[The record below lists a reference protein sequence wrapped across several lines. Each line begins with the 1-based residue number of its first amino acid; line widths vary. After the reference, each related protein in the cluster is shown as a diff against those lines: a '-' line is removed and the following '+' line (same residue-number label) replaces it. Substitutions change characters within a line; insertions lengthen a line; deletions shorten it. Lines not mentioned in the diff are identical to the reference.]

1 MKNITINFKDE
12 EEKRDLVLREDS
24 AFQTRIEGAVNSL
37 GFNYN
42 VRVVTVAGPTCS
54 GKTTTAEMLDAALEK
69 SGRRVHTIS
78 LDDFFLSRAE
88 LLERAEKTG
97 AEIDFDSPDTLDMTA
112 LSRVIE
118 AAFSG
123 DRILVPRFDF
133 HAGKRNGTVD
143 FGCPRPEDVYRF
155 EGIQAVYPSVTELFA
170 RHSSRSVFLDVGE
183 EATYDHMVFTSNEI
197 RFLRRLVRD
206 SRFRNAEPEFTFR
219 LWETVRANEEKN
231 IFPYSDA
238 CDVKITT
245 YHAYEINMLR
255 DEAIA
260 HLSTIAPDSKW
271 YGTARDLIA
280 RLTPIPAIPSSYLS
294 ERSLF
299 HEFFG

>member
-1 MKNITINFKDE
+1 MKNITTVFQDE
-12 EEKRDLVLREDS
+12 REKIELVKSEDR
-24 AFQTRIEGAVNSL
+24 AFVARIEKAVNEL
-37 GFNYN
+37 AFNLD

-78 LDDFFLSRAE
+78 LDDFFLSRRE
-88 LLERAEKTG
+88 LLLRAEQNGSK
-97 AEIDFDSPDTLDMTA
+97 IDFDSPDTLDMDA
-112 LSRVIE
+112 LSRAIE

-123 DRILVPRFDF
+123 DRIVVPHFDF
-133 HAGKRNGTVD
+133 QAGERLGTVD
-143 FGCPRPEDVYRF
+143 YGRPRPEDVYLF
-155 EGIQAVYPSVTELFA
+155 EGIQAVYPSVTKLFG

-183 EATYDHMVFTSNEI
+183 EAFYGNTTFSSNEI

-219 LWETVRANEEKN
+219 LWETVRENEEKN

-255 DEAIA
+255 DEAVA
-260 HLSTIAPDSKW
+260 HLSTIAPGSRW
-271 YGTARDLIA
+271 YDTARDLID
-280 RLTPIPAIPSSYLS
+280 RLTPIPPIPSAYLS

>member
-1 MKNITINFKDE
+1 MKNITTEFKDE
-12 EEKRDLVLREDS
+12 RGKQELVLSEDR
-24 AFQTRIEGAVNSL
+24 AFQTRIGRAVDAL
-37 GFNYN
+37 GFRYD

-78 LDDFFLSRAE
+78 LDDFFLSRAQ
-88 LLERAEKTG
+88 LLERAEKSG
-97 AEIDFDSPDTLDMTA
+97 DKIDFDSPDTLDMQA

-133 HAGKRNGTVD
+133 HAGERVGMVD
-143 FGCPRPEDVYRF
+143 FGCPRPEDVYLF
-155 EGIQAVYPSVTELFA
+155 EGIQAVYPSVTELFG

-183 EATYDHMVFTSNEI
+183 EAVYDHTVFSSNEI

-255 DEAIA
+255 DEAVA
-260 HLSTIAPDSKW
+260 HLSTITPGSRW
-271 YGTARDLIA
+271 YDTARDLID
-280 RLTPIPAIPSSYLS
+280 RLTPIPPIPSAYLS